1 MELEQRG
8 ECSALPLPT
17 LCSCSG
23 SLGLALPAV
32 VAGESVACTLSI
44 MSTDAACPHIHSCHH
59 PPSQPMLLMAQP
71 STFSAFALIDAFNP
85 SGLSCVFG
93 LLRTV
98 LVLVGMQ
105 SLGI

>member
-1 MELEQRG
+1 
-8 ECSALPLPT
+8 
-17 LCSCSG
+17 
-23 SLGLALPAV
+23 
-32 VAGESVACTLSI
+32 
-44 MSTDAACPHIHSCHH
+44 
-59 PPSQPMLLMAQP
+59 MLLMAQP

-105 SLGI
+105 SLDI